1 MTEIAVRRDASP
13 ALIPDTAAGLVEW
26 AQAASAAH
34 RLATGLVGTSFVPAA
49 YKNKPEEAA
58 AAILA
63 GSEVGLSPMASL
75 RAFDNIQGTA
85 TPKAITIRAVMLK
98 LGCEVEVEES
108 TSVRCIMRGR
118 RSAAANWTTV
128 EWTMDRARK
137 MGLDKK
143 QQWQSQ
149 PGAMLVARATS
160 ELGRLIAAD
169 ALLGLGYTAEEV
181 ADDQPV
187 PTTPVARA
195 RAKVQ
200 RAPAPQAPEPE
211 FDEPDHDR
219 PLGTP
224 ETASE
229 PVKATAERVEEP
241 ITPKQLTALNAAL
254 SQDLGFT
261 EREDKLAYLSGE
273 LGREI
278 GSSKDVTKAEA
289 MRLLDGFA
297 AGLDTAE
304 PTLDGLS

>member
-1 MTEIAVRRDASP
+1 VTALEQYQDRSP
-13 ALIPDTAAGLVEW
+13 ALIPEAAAGLVEW
-26 AQAASAAH
+26 AQAAQSAFQ
-34 RLATGLVGTSFVPAA
+34 LAKGLVGTSFVPAA
-49 YKNKPEEAA
+49 YKNKPDEAA

-85 TPKAITIRAVMLK
+85 TPKAITVRAVMLR
-98 LGCEVEVEES
+98 LGCEIEVDEQ

-118 RSAAANWTTV
+118 RTSAANWTTV

-143 QQWQSQ
+143 QQWTSQ

-181 ADDQPV
+181 ADDV
-187 PTTPVARA
+187 PEPT
-195 RAKVQ
+195 AKVT
-200 RAPAPQAPEPE
+200 RAPRTVQRQPKPEIPEPE
-211 FDEPDHDR
+211 FDEPA
-219 PLGTP
+219 P
-224 ETASE
+224 E
-229 PVKATAERVEEP
+229 PVKATAERADDP

-261 EREDKLAYLSGE
+261 EREDKLAYLSAE

-278 GSSKDVTKAEA
+278 GSSKDVTKSEA
-289 MRLLDGFA
+289 GRLLDGFA
-297 AGLDTAE
+297 AVADAE
-304 PTLDGLS
+304 PTLEGLQ